1 MKKLLFIILQR
12 SRDLIYNDSFNI
24 MSFNALIFLSF
35 IIYGFYS
42 ELSFDIGLLSLIISF
57 IISFVISNFI
67 LNKFKYSDNIYI
79 RVTQRFI
86 IYNIIFII
94 VIFLY
99 YYFYFLKLS
108 FFRI

>member
-67 LNKFKYSDNIYI
+67 LNKFIFSKNVII
-79 RVTQRFI
+79 RFE
-86 IYNIIFII
+86 
-94 VIFLY
+94 
-99 YYFYFLKLS
+99 YFYFLS
-108 FFRI
+108 FSKFIVYKYLLFNWFKFINY